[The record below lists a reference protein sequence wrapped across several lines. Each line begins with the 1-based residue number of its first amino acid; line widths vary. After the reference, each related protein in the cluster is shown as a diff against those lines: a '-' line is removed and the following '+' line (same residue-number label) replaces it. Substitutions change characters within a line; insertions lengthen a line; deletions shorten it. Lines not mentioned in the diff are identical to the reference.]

1 VDQASRL
8 RANNQHELSTENNM
22 PKGNPT
28 HLLKLAN
35 REFKALTEERS
46 TPQPNRKF
54 KAMKLNAARFDQSWD
69 HKRGAAARL
78 TAVVLREDDVT
89 LEHRVCESER
99 SFKTYSSAA
108 DWLQRESAY
117 LRKMARLLD
126 TAGERLSAVLTRC
139 QPGRAP

>member
-1 VDQASRL
+1 LNGSHSLLCASRL
-8 RANNQHELSTENNM
+8 LANNQHELSTEINM

-69 HKRGAAARL
+69 RKRGAAARL
-78 TAVVLREDDVT
+78 TAVVLRENDVT
-89 LEHRVCESER
+89 LEHRV
-99 SFKTYSSAA
+99 
-108 DWLQRESAY
+108 
-117 LRKMARLLD
+117 
-126 TAGERLSAVLTRC
+126 
-139 QPGRAP
+139 